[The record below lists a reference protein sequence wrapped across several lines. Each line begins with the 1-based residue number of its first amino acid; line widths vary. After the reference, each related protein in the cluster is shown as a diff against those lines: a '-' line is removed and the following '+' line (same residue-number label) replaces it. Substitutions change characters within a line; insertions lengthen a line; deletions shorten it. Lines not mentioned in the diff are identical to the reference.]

1 MSSRGLWRACALATA
16 LFGVVGVSSR
26 ADDGPGTFAALRDD
40 RAFQAV
46 LQFAQTMMAH
56 GRDSYGEKKSPLFVA
71 QLNVETQ
78 RIPEGTDAD
87 PGLWRGHLEVAGYQ
101 AFCQNLL
108 QDQGLLDVLRT
119 LTTVTGDAKYDA
131 ALRDYLAYVLNDTRD
146 PRSGYIPWG
155 EHVGFDVVQD
165 RVHVGEVKYWHE
177 VKAYNIAWDQ
187 LWDVNPEATRHEIET
202 AFYNHICDPETF
214 AFNRHATMDGKPNSG
229 TGVTSLLSSAGVYI
243 DAWCWLY
250 KKTGD
255 AKFLEW
261 AKKMN
266 ALAAS
271 RCEAETGLL
280 ATDDYTRPEEMVY
293 SEAAA
298 YAPYLFVAADI
309 LGDEGKVFREE
320 AIAYLNAYEKYAY
333 VAKREDTG
341 GPGYCDALNIKT
353 GKPIDKGGGRYLEA
367 WTWKDN
373 HEHVGV
379 ILSAYA
385 IGYSFTGD
393 ERFRA
398 MCDHAIEALEIQKTV
413 AEKKYLLSCDLG
425 GAIMSMVLIAK
436 RSGDGRYLEQA
447 KPLVEFALKNN
458 FVDGCFTS
466 GMENLNQYYC
476 NRAGS
481 GYLAAAVLNWA
492 LAAHGHMDMVSPVR
506 DFQGGLRF

>member
-1 MSSRGLWRACALATA
+1 MIRHMQLAGLATICFA
-16 LFGVVGVSSR
+16 CGLVVANAEAEPNGSSFE
-26 ADDGPGTFAALRDD
+26 TLRKDT
-40 RAFQAV
+40 AFQAV
-46 LQFAQTMMAH
+46 MRFAQTMIEH
-56 GRDSYGEKKSPLFVA
+56 GRDVYGEKKSPLFVA
-71 QLNVETQ
+71 QLNVNTQ

-87 PGLWRGHLEVAGYQ
+87 PGVWRGHLEVAGYQ

-119 LTTVTGDAKYDA
+119 LTTVTGDAQYDA
-131 ALRDYLAYVLNDTRD
+131 ARRDYLAYVLNDTRD

-155 EHVGFDVVQD
+155 EHVGYDVVRDQ
-165 RVHVGEVKYWHE
+165 VHVGEVKYWHE

-214 AFNRHATMDGKPNSG
+214 AFNRHATMDGKPNIG

-271 RCEAETGLL
+271 RRALETGLL

-309 LGDEGKVFREE
+309 LGNDGDVFREE
-320 AIAYLNAYEKYAY
+320 AMGYLLAYEKYAY
-333 VAKREDTG
+333 VAKRDDTG
-341 GPGYCDALNIKT
+341 GPGYYDALNIKT
-353 GKPIDKGGGRYLEA
+353 GAPIDKGGGRYLEA

-373 HEHVGV
+373 HEHVGA

-385 IGYSFTGD
+385 IAYSYTGD
-393 ERFRA
+393 ERTRT
-398 MCDHAIEALEIQKTV
+398 MCDHAIAALEIPKTV
-413 AEKKYLLSCDLG
+413 KEKKFLLSCDLG
-425 GAIMSMVLIAK
+425 GTITSLVLVAK
-436 RSGDGRYLEQA
+436 RSGDTQYLDQA
-447 KPLVEFALKNN
+447 KPLVEFALKHN
-458 FVDGCFTS
+458 FANGCFTS

-481 GYLAAAVLNWA
+481 GYLAAAILNWA
-492 LAAHGHMDMVSPVR
+492 LAVNGHMELVSPVR